1 MKWTYNQLP
10 TFANVH
16 VKTPFERTRLWSREE
31 ESFLLFVAAL
41 LKHPHI
47 CLPLM
52 KKNRTGYGA
61 RSQRTPSVSKAERFV
76 WVSQVSQ
83 PSASP
88 LLSCKLKRVLNAGMH
103 VRKHTQNKR
112 QQASL
117 FDQPHGTTTSCS
129 NKKQEKTTTSEGR
142 QLKLPQASS
151 KQKRET
157 PKVKAWISPFLDLP
171 AGAILLL
178 TPARLNLKW

>member
-1 MKWTYNQLP
+1 M
-10 TFANVH
+10 
-16 VKTPFERTRLWSREE
+16 
-31 ESFLLFVAAL
+31 LFVAAL

-157 PKVKAWISPFLDLP
+157 PKVKAWISPFLD
-171 AGAILLL
+171 ASWCNSATDTC
-178 TPARLNLKW
+178 TPKPKMIGIWEAAEERIAKKNLKQSRM